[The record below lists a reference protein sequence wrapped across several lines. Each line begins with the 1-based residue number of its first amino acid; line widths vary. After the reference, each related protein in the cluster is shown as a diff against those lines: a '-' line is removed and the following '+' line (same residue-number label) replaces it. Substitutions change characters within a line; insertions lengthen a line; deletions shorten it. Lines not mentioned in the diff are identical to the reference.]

1 MAISKTTRKLICIG
15 NGSAN
20 TFNFPFKVLGKS
32 NFTLILTNINGEDTT
47 LTVDSDY
54 SLSGI
59 GEDSGVIVTYPL
71 DTEVPKLATGEKLT
85 GYRSTEITQLLDFM
99 YGGGFSPRIHENAFD
114 KITMILQELNEELER
129 RPMLPITVTVSN
141 IEDWIKNIALIDGS
155 NINRIAFLSALGI
168 GSDGELDLSDF
179 SKTSGT
185 NIDIPSYRSLLGID
199 DLDDLIEATG
209 EDLTYIESAT
219 LQTSSSTEQV
229 AEFKNLLGLD
239 KIKPLIIQPQTIVN
253 GAVGDIPDGWL
264 VGDCDNPAE
273 HLEVST
279 AGSATLI
286 VKSGLQVCAGD
297 SGSTLLSEILAS
309 DTSLDLNDKAD
320 GTHYIFAD
328 LNENGTYK
336 EFVSDSHKPCVGQVI
351 SGEYED
357 ELPAMT
363 SDTTPEGYEVSST
376 PPARTDYPVSNTFNK
391 EAGYGFIIDS
401 SSGVVQVTFPE
412 RYIEC
417 YSVQAPYHSE
427 PNRVMKSWTTEGQKP
442 DGEWVVV
449 DSVANQIG
457 WVANETRFFNLAI
470 SGRYK
475 GLRFNIASVVSGIYM
490 EMQNIYLYSIRY
502 PDFYNTSNHTHYD
515 PDNNIIRR
523 VYIGEV
529 DIVSGTITHVISYQH
544 GTVVTLPVNDGANIS
559 KNSTYYLDI
568 PYLGY
573 CTSQARIY
581 HEDKWGKTGWV
592 YSSGGYGVV
601 SNFTGRSLSI
611 QTGSISLIT
620 SSRSGDGGEFTSS
633 ISSAPAKVTVE
644 RSW

>member
-1 MAISKTTRKLICIG
+1 MPVKNNYQIKLYHG
-15 NGSAN
+15 NSRARI
-20 TFNFPFKVLGKS
+20 FNFPFRCFSLDDLVVEY
-32 NFTLILTNINGEDTT
+32 ID
-47 LTVDSDY
+47 VDGNVRELVQNTEY
-54 SLSGI
+54 SVRGGLDNSGGMI
-59 GEDSGVIVTYPL
+59 TYPL
-71 DTEVPKLATGEKLT
+71 APEELPLGPHEAIRISRCTPM
-85 GYRSTEITQLLDFM
+85 SQEIDYPSYQQA
-99 YGGGFSPRIHENAFD
+99 IENALD
-114 KITMILQELNEELER
+114 KTAMIVQEAVGSNAIDIANEAVLAALEAVADVAEKVDR
-129 RPMLPITVTVSN
+129 
-141 IEDWIKNIALIDGS
+141 DGS
-155 NINRIAFLSALGI
+155 NIDRLPFLSALKI
-168 GSDGELDLSDF
+168 GSSGEIDLSDLTLTDGSNMDVNAF
-179 SKTSGT
+179 VS
-185 NIDIPSYRSLLGID
+185 RLGID
-199 DLDDLIEATG
+199 TLEEKFGIVTLHDKVSELETETESTILDLNSRVGVLETEANA
-209 EDLTYIESAT
+209 IA
-219 LQTSSSTEQV
+219 
-229 AEFKNLLGLD
+229 
-239 KIKPLIIQPQTIVN
+239 PQTIVQ

-273 HLEVST
+273 LLEVST
-279 AGSATLI
+279 VGSATLI
-286 VKSGLQVCAGD
+286 VKSGLQVCAGN

-309 DTSLDLNDKAD
+309 DTSIDLNDKAD

-376 PPARTDYPVSNTFNK
+376 PPARTAYPVSNTFNK

-427 PNRVMKSWTTEGQKP
+427 PNRVMKRWTTEGQKP

-449 DSVANQIG
+449 DSVADQIG

-475 GLRFNIASVVSGIYM
+475 GLRFNIASIVSGIYM
-490 EMQNIYLYSIRY
+490 EIQNIYLYSIRY

-515 PDNNIIRR
+515 PDNNIIIR

-529 DIVSGTITHVISYQH
+529 DIASGTITHVISYQH

-592 YSSGGYGVV
+592 YTGDGYGCGV
-601 SNFTGRSLSI
+601 RSSVLDDYISI
-611 QTGSISLIT
+611 TT
-620 SSRSGDGGEFTSS
+620 GDGYLTSKREQVGS
-633 ISSAPAKVTVE
+633 DFIARPTSTTVPAKVTVE